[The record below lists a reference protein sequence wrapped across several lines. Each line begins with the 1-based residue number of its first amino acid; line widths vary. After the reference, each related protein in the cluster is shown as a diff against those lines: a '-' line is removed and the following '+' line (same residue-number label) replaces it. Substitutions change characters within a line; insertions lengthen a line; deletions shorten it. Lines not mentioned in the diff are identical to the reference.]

1 MTCQHRHDSEV
12 HMASDIKTLGARG
25 IVTLGL
31 GLGLTLAGGATM
43 AQPALAIEPSV
54 DGTPSNPIVSVD
66 QSKTYA
72 PSDEVTVSVSQT
84 VGNERYSK
92 FVLSDV
98 LDSGVLQ
105 TSDVPAH
112 VYKVDRDGSKTE
124 LDNVGAYTYDS
135 KTKVLSFAFSDD
147 YLKNG
152 MECNGET
159 YALEYTLKVTDANK
173 IADVTND
180 ATELTLGV
188 SATSTIAVDGH
199 DSYSKGA
206 NEQAIDIT
214 TDEKKSSTKTK
225 DETTNPIDAIA
236 DWFSNLTADHSGD
249 YDVVS
254 TSSADDVS
262 VSQIS
267 SHKSHVIRIRQA
279 DDSTADVTETVSDK
293 LKDINVTYN
302 YADKNGD
309 ATTDIADFSYDK
321 TSYDI
326 EVDKLHSAF
335 GYSVTGLPTGY
346 SWASEDSSVEV
357 EQDSDGNITKAT
369 ITIYGVNS
377 NDSTDTIT
385 QKYVLNFKVKTTAD
399 DNNSGS
405 GGDTTG
411 DNTGT
416 GSDDTGGNGDTP
428 VTPEAKTTTLKHT
441 LSLDKT
447 TVDPGGTV
455 NGTMVASIDEFGE
468 AVTDGELGFT
478 YDSNVMKLTID
489 SVKDEN
495 GNDVTCKKVSMS
507 VTTPGIDGTAYMTGL
522 DSVPFAT
529 KNTNVTVKFHI
540 DVADTASVAGTSISF
555 TSTSAINNTG
565 VTTQDATIKVNS
577 PSVNG
582 TLTVDNKTPQ
592 TGDTVTFTSDVT
604 VTGGNAN
611 GVVRTMT
618 IDAPDGCTITASDG
632 GTVSGNTVTWPAES
646 GSGELKTYT
655 VKVAIPD
662 TASVSGKTIKASGTI
677 TGNAIEETT
686 LGSNPTVTIG
696 TNAVTGRVDA
706 DKTNMETGDTATF
719 DVSGT
724 VSKGHAKNATV
735 TVNVNAPAGSVI
747 TDNGTTITGNTITYT
762 NSSTSKIDSHKITV
776 KVPDDVAT
784 AGQSVE
790 ATGTITGDNFA
801 DAKLSPAKVDIEKPT
816 IGGTVTASNLKPSA
830 DDTVDIKVTPSVTGN
845 PHGLSTTVKIDG
857 VDSGITADNGVSV
870 NGNVVTFSG
879 KDAKTIHIKLNDDSS
894 MNGKKI
900 TATATTTATNAS
912 EASLGSVTLDVQ
924 TPTVTLKKSAT
935 AVSDKASVDGK
946 TVDSD
951 GGTDKVGETTDNT
964 ATDDAKESK
973 DGTGDSDTK
982 PIANPDEK
990 KEDSTLVVNNGDEI
1004 EYNVEVTQTS
1014 PDAHA
1019 NQVSVTDGLDDYS
1032 AENGVYIEKDT
1043 LKVTINGNDVADK
1056 ATTEW
1061 LGDDVDKPT
1070 KVKVTV
1076 NRLKG
1081 NEKMVVSYKVSTG
1094 KASNDL
1100 LRGRNIENTASI
1112 EGTNFESPESIGVTV
1127 AIASASLTPTVST
1140 NADTVAVGD
1149 KVNYGTVITNSSTDS
1164 SSIAK
1169 NVYISSA
1176 IDDYSASLGVKIDPS
1191 TLQILSVENGVATDI
1206 TDSMNISWNGTT
1218 GFSIDTNRNLQ
1229 ASKTKSTKLDM
1240 SDNTDARYKGID
1252 HAIVVLYSAM
1262 TNGVSADTIGQNAI
1276 TNTVITK
1283 ADNATYAVANKE
1295 VTLTGADAVTPQD
1308 EQAGS
1313 ISDIDA
1319 MSQTGDT
1326 IVKVAGGTG
1335 IVAVIAGIF
1344 YAITRRSKK

>member
-1 MTCQHRHDSEV
+1 
-12 HMASDIKTLGARG
+12 MASDIKTLGTRG

-31 GLGLTLAGGATM
+31 GLGLTFTGGATM

-84 VGNERYSK
+84 VGDERYTK
-92 FVLSDV
+92 FILSDV

-105 TSDVPAH
+105 TSAVPAH
-112 VYKVDRDGSKTE
+112 VYKVDKDGNKTE

-159 YALEYTLKVTDANK
+159 YVLEYTLKVTDASK

-180 ATELTLGV
+180 AAELTLGV
-188 SATSTIAVDGH
+188 SAASTIAVDGH
-199 DSYSKGA
+199 DPYSKGA

-214 TDEKKSSTKTK
+214 TDEKKSDAK
-225 DETTNPIDAIA
+225 DDNENTSPIDAIA

-254 TSSADDVS
+254 TSSSNNVAA
-262 VSQIS
+262 SQIA
-267 SHKSHVIRIRQA
+267 SHKSHVISIKQA
-279 DDSTADVTETVSDK
+279 DDSDAGTATDTDTVSEK
-293 LKDINVTYN
+293 LKNIKITYN

-309 ATTDIADFSYDK
+309 ATTELADFSYDK
-321 TSYDI
+321 TSYDV

-346 SWASEDSSVEV
+346 SWASKDSSIEA
-357 EQDSDGNITKAT
+357 EKDSDGNITKAT
-369 ITIYGVNS
+369 ITIYGVDS
-377 NDSTDTIT
+377 KDSTNTIT
-385 QKYVLNFKVKTTAD
+385 QKYVLNFKVKTTTND
-399 DNNSGS
+399 DNSGS
-405 GGDTTG
+405 DSGTTG
-411 DNTGT
+411 GTGAGSDNTG
-416 GSDDTGGNGDTP
+416 GSGDTP
-428 VTPEAKTTTLKHT
+428 VAPEAKTTTLKHT

-447 TVDPGGTV
+447 TVDPGGTI
-455 NGTMVASIDEFGE
+455 NGTMVASVDEFGE
-468 AVTDGELGFT
+468 AVTDGELGFS

-507 VTTPGIDGTAYMTGL
+507 VATPGIDGTAYMTGL

-529 KNTNVTVKFHI
+529 ENTNVTVKFHI

-592 TGDTVTFTSDVT
+592 TGDTVTFTSDAA

-632 GTVSGNTVTWPAES
+632 GTVSGNTVTWSAES
-646 GSGELKTYT
+646 GSDKLKTYT
-655 VKVAIPD
+655 VQVAVPD
-662 TASVSGKTIKASGTI
+662 VASVSGKTIKASGTI
-677 TGNAIEETT
+677 TGNAIKETT
-686 LGSNPTVTIG
+686 LGGNPTVTIG

-801 DAKLSPAKVDIEKPT
+801 DAKLSPAKVDIERPT

-894 MNGKKI
+894 MNGKRI

-990 KEDSTLVVNNGDEI
+990 KGDPTLVVNNGDEI

-1043 LKVTINGNDVADK
+1043 LKVTINGNDVTDK

-1094 KASNDL
+1094 KASNGL
-1100 LRGRNIENTASI
+1100 LRGRNIENTASV
-1112 EGTNFESPESIGVTV
+1112 EGTNFESPESVGVTV
-1127 AIASASLTPTVST
+1127 TIASASLTPTVST

-1176 IDDYSASLGVKIDPS
+1176 IDGYSASLGVKIDPS

-1240 SDNTDARYKGID
+1240 SDNTDARYKDID

-1344 YAITRRSKK
+1344 YAITRRNKK